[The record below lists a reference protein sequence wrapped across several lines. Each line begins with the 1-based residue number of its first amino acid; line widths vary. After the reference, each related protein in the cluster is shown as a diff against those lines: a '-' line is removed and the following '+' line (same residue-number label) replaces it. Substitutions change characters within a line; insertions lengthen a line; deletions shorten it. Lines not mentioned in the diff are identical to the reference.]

1 MPTDWHSTRWR
12 KPRTTKRLRVR
23 FRNGD
28 VSRWTYTAEQLDWRD
43 RGEPFDITHLRFEE
57 GE

>member
-1 MPTDWHSTRWR
+1 MTWHPTRWR

-23 FRNGD
+23 FRNGE
-28 VSRWTYTAEQLDWRD
+28 VSKWTYTADQLDWRD
-43 RGEPFDITHLRFEE
+43 RGEPFDITHLKFDE